1 MKIGIPKE
9 IKNHEY
15 RVGATPAMVR
25 AFVEAGHQVMVETH
39 AGSRIGFAD
48 EMYAQAGA
56 KIAQTPADIYR
67 NEMIIKVKEPQDSE
81 FPLLREDQILFCY
94 LHLAP
99 DPIQTEQLLKSKCV
113 GIAYETVTDNQ
124 GRLPLLVP
132 MSEIAG
138 RIAIQVGATT
148 LQLNNGG
155 KGLLL
160 GGVPGVF
167 PARVVVIGGG
177 VVGTEAA
184 RMAMGLGASV
194 TIIDK
199 DLNRLRT
206 LDAHFGPNLKTL
218 YSTSQNIEEAVKLAD
233 LVIGAVLIPG
243 KTAPKLV
250 TEKMISQM
258 SPGSV
263 IVDVAI
269 DQGGCVET
277 ARPTTHDDPTYEVHG
292 VIHYCVTN
300 MPGACART
308 STQALTNATM
318 DYALAIANKGYKKA
332 LMDNPGLR
340 NGLNVYHGLVTN
352 ESVAHD
358 LDYEYTPPERAL
370 ERVPMAM
377 AHKCCGG
384 KIGCAS

>member
-1 MKIGIPKE
+1 MLIGIPKE

-25 AFVEAGHQVMVETH
+25 ALVEMGHQVLVETL
-39 AGSRIGFAD
+39 AGSTIGFTD
-48 EMYAQAGA
+48 EMYAAAGA
-56 KIAQTPADIYR
+56 KIAKTPSEVYKA
-67 NEMIIKVKEPQDSE
+67 EMIIKVKEPQESE
-81 FPLLREDQILFCY
+81 FALLREGQILFCY

-99 DPIQTEQLLKSKCV
+99 DPIQTKHLLERKVV
-113 GIAYETVTDNQ
+113 GIAYETVTDLQ
-124 GRLPLLVP
+124 GRLPLLIP

-138 RIAIQVGATT
+138 RISIQVGATCM
-148 LQLNNGG
+148 QLNHGG

-177 VVGTEAA
+177 IVGTEAA
-184 RMAMGLGASV
+184 RMAMGLGANV

-199 DLNRLRT
+199 DLNRLRQ
-206 LDAHFGPNLKTL
+206 LDALYGPNLKTL
-218 YSTSQNIEEAVKLAD
+218 YSTSSSIEEAVIRAD
-233 LVIGAVLIPG
+233 IVIGAVLIPG
-243 KTAPKLV
+243 KLAPKLV
-250 TEKMISQM
+250 TREMVKKMT
-258 SPGSV
+258 PGSV

-277 ARPTTHDDPTYEVHG
+277 AYPTTHATPTFITEG

-318 DYALAIANKGYKKA
+318 DYALTIANKGWKRA
-332 LMDNPGLR
+332 LKECQGLR
-340 NGLNVYHGLVTN
+340 QGLNVCLGKVTN
-352 ESVAHD
+352 ASVAAD
-358 LDYEYTPPERAL
+358 LGYEYEAPESL
-370 ERVPMAM
+370 L
-377 AHKCCGG
+377 
-384 KIGCAS
+384 